1 MAVEDAT
8 ASVAHRSPEALPD
21 AVIVAAAHGHDFH
34 DFHDVHAF
42 AAGQGERLEPA

>member
-1 MAVEDAT
+1 MAAESAT
-8 ASVAHRSPEALPD
+8 AQVAHGLPEALPD

-34 DFHDVHAF
+34 AF

>member
-1 MAVEDAT
+1 MAVEGAT

-34 DFHDVHAF
+34 DFHAF
-42 AAGQGERLEPA
+42 AAGRGERLEPA